1 MGDRTLGVISDLLSS
16 VASFDSGSDDND
28 RVGVDRVINQDIR
41 ALQARIG
48 DPDYPVGYDAED
60 EVQSL
65 AVYEGTVDGGTF
77 TLEFVLANGETFTTA
92 AIAFDANAATIEGE
106 IDTAANGTVTG
117 WTDSDVSVSGGD
129 LNSAP
134 VVFTFDGDSVTG
146 ANHATIVVDGG
157 SLTGGGSEGAVSVTN
172 EGQTKRTAWAV
183 LRVAEIIASA
193 PPAQGTSDTVTA
205 GYGHVGSPNRIS
217 DDAILALAQQA
228 AIEDGND
235 DVIDA
240 ILTAANARQ

>member
-1 MGDRTLGVISDLLSS
+1 MGVISDLLSN
-16 VASFDSGSDDND
+16 VASYDSGSDDND

-48 DPDYPVGYDAED
+48 DPDYPSGFDAED

-65 AVYEGTVDGGTF
+65 AVYVATVDGGTF

-92 AIAFDANAATIEGE
+92 AIAFDANAATIEGA
-106 IDTAANGTVTG
+106 INTAATSASITG
-117 WTDSDVSVSGGD
+117 WTNGDISVSGGD
-129 LNSAP
+129 LNTAP

-183 LRVAEIIASA
+183 LRLAEIIASE
-193 PPAQGTSDTVTA
+193 PPAQGTSDTVDP
-205 GYGHVGSPNRIS
+205 GYGHVGLPSRLS
-217 DDAILALAQQA
+217 DDTILSLAQQA

-240 ILTAANARQ
+240 ILTAANARE